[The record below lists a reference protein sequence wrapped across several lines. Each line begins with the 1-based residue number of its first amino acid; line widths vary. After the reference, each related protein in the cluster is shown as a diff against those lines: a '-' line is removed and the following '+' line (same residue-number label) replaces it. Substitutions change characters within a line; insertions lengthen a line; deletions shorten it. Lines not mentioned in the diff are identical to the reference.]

1 MVLQKRPDMEIDTP
15 FSGIS
20 VFFLVHFFR
29 LACRHFSKFVSDFCS
44 RQFVTNMKGLLNIL
58 IMAVLLHLVSCGTP
72 KEMAYI
78 SDAERDSAQQI
89 LTSYANTIHP
99 GDQLYI
105 YVNSEIIESVIPFN
119 QETHIVALEMSRM
132 NPSNIP
138 ASANQRKSYLRTKRA
153 EVAGYLVDENGF
165 ITFPVIGKVQAG
177 GISYDSLQN
186 LLQNKLIIG
195 GYVLD
200 PVVTVSPM
208 NFRVSVV
215 GEVRVPQELHVTGER
230 LTIFEALA
238 MCGDVTDSGMRTNV
252 IVMRE
257 KHGELTPIQVDLTKK
272 TIFDSEVY
280 YLQQNDIVYVEQ
292 NDVKKK
298 MAKYGP
304 TFRQDITSYVRLG
317 SSLSHIAFIVY
328 SRYVIDRSGLFH

>member
-1 MVLQKRPDMEIDTP
+1 MFGLGVSIRFLSVMNRLISILCIVLAMT
-15 FSGIS
+15 
-20 VFFLVHFFR
+20 
-29 LACRHFSKFVSDFCS
+29 
-44 RQFVTNMKGLLNIL
+44 
-58 IMAVLLHLVSCGTP
+58 LVSCHAP
-72 KEMAYI
+72 LEMAYI

-132 NPSNIP
+132 NPSNIS

-186 LLQNKLIIG
+186 LLQKKLIIG

-252 IVMRE
+252 VVMRE

-280 YLQQNDIVYVEQ
+280 YLQQNDIVYVEPTLAKKRRAELNQ
-292 NDVKKK
+292 NWP
-298 MAKYGP
+298 KYV
-304 TFRQDITSYVRLG
+304 SLG
-317 SSLSHIAFIVY
+317 FSVSSLVLHLARIIRVY
-328 SRYVIDRSGLFH
+328 Q

>member
-1 MVLQKRPDMEIDTP
+1 MFGLGVSIRFLSVMNRLISILCIVLAMT
-15 FSGIS
+15 
-20 VFFLVHFFR
+20 
-29 LACRHFSKFVSDFCS
+29 
-44 RQFVTNMKGLLNIL
+44 
-58 IMAVLLHLVSCGTP
+58 LVSCHAP
-72 KEMAYI
+72 LEMAYI

-132 NPSNIP
+132 NPSNIL

-215 GEVRVPQELHVTGER
+215 GEVRVPKELHVTGER

-272 TIFDSEVY
+272 TIFNSEVY
-280 YLQQNDIVYVEQ
+280 YLQQNDIVYVEPTLAKKRRAELNQ
-292 NDVKKK
+292 NWP
-298 MAKYGP
+298 KYV
-304 TFRQDITSYVRLG
+304 SLG
-317 SSLSHIAFIVY
+317 FSVSSLVLHLARIIRVY
-328 SRYVIDRSGLFH
+328 R